1 METQLSH
8 VRIPAVI
15 ETEYI
20 LFLVTFSKTQTKTD
34 MVFILNLFS
43 LDAYPWQISLQ
54 MRQLGIFSH
63 ICGGSVIDEHTIV
76 CAAHCV
82 IGEVEEQV
90 QVIT

>member
-15 ETEYI
+15 ETEHI
-20 LFLVTFSKTQTKTD
+20 LFLVTQTKTD
-34 MVFILNLFS
+34 KFFILNLFS